1 MFCTKNGTKF
11 SFWIYCCRR
20 CHCWSPSKNPNLI
33 KYIFAGLGSKQVVLW
48 YLHIRLTL
56 NHFRATRPDSHSTIS
71 IITWYLLLKIL
82 IFSTIYSHIWLTLN
96 HFCATRS
103 DLNSTIFDTHSDSYS
118 TNLVLVHSL
127 CWMGKILIFTPF
139 NSTTLTNIIWLVY
152 SSTVFY
158 SVPRIFL
165 KVYDSEKKC
174 HLK

>member
-1 MFCTKNGTKF
+1 MYSEWAIT
-11 SFWIYCCRR
+11 S
-20 CHCWSPSKNPNLI
+20 
-33 KYIFAGLGSKQVVLW
+33 IFAYLTPTQLFLSYMTWLAYALNYFNNWMVFDVENIDIYLVLHIH
-48 YLHIRLTL
+48 LHIRLAL
-56 NHFRATRPDSHSTIS
+56 DHFWATGP
-71 IITWYLLLKIL
+71 
-82 IFSTIYSHIWLTLN
+82 
-96 HFCATRS
+96 
-103 DLNSTIFDTHSDSYS
+103 FDTHSDSYS